1 MSNAKYSSL
10 PWCYT
15 LTIVPEF
22 FLLLALFRIVFQL
35 WVNADNR
42 FWYSIAKRVWE
53 RGRSWRQHYIWTQK
67 RLRKLVR
74 DWLIKL
80 ERHFI
85 LLSYSNFVLSYIIFS
100 YINHAGCTCTLK
112 YILHLRFDWPAISN
126 FLYYCS
132 FYHSQL
138 ILYVVG
144 LLLETVNITLIFVC
158 INATTQINFWDDANQ
173 ICFAPNRHDAYFAQ
187 GNALI

>member
-1 MSNAKYSSL
+1 MTKGNLRYL
-10 PWCYT
+10 ND
-15 LTIVPEF
+15 IVRHDGIAYWVCDKNFLCCIDHDSHKNSFWNQNKVLYFLVTTWATRNIQVSRDFVHSQLCQNF

-85 LLSYSNFVLSYIIFS
+85 LLSYSNFVLSCIIFS
-100 YINHAGCTCTLK
+100 YINHAGCTCILK
-112 YILHLRFDWPAISN
+112 FILN
-126 FLYYCS
+126 
-132 FYHSQL
+132 
-138 ILYVVG
+138 
-144 LLLETVNITLIFVC
+144 
-158 INATTQINFWDDANQ
+158 
-173 ICFAPNRHDAYFAQ
+173 
-187 GNALI
+187 

>member
-10 PWCYT
+10 PWCCT

-22 FLLLALFRIVFQL
+22 FLLLALFRIVFEL
-35 WVNADNR
+35 RVNADNR

-85 LLSYSNFVLSYIIFS
+85 LLSYSNFVLSYIVFS
-100 YINHAGCTCTLK
+100 YINHASSTCILK
-112 YILHLRFDWPAISN
+112 SILHLYFIK
-126 FLYYCS
+126 LVE
-132 FYHSQL
+132 
-138 ILYVVG
+138 IL
-144 LLLETVNITLIFVC
+144 LNLSRET
-158 INATTQINFWDDANQ
+158 
-173 ICFAPNRHDAYFAQ
+173 R
-187 GNALI
+187 